1 MLNRTG
7 ILALA
12 VTLIAGVALGMLFPL
27 FRQRNA
33 PPPLIIQTPIP
44 TATTAPTATAA
55 PTATPA
61 PIQVYVNG
69 AVAHPDVYEISPQ
82 GRVKQAVEAAGG
94 FTAEANS
101 AVVNLALPLVD
112 GMHIY
117 IPEISENTAVPE
129 TIISQPAARAAGGI
143 ELNLG
148 EGRININT
156 ARAAELEQLPG
167 IGPALAQRIIEYRL
181 ANGSF
186 PSIEAIVEVSGIGE
200 TKFAQLRDL
209 ITVTD

>member
-1 MLNRTG
+1 ML
-7 ILALA
+7 
-12 VTLIAGVALGMLFPL
+12 VPL

-33 PPPLIIQTPIP
+33 PTPLIIQTPIP

>member
-1 MLNRTG
+1 VLNRTG